1 MNFSA
6 FKSLPAN
13 VWILAASQS
22 LAMSMVPMMILVS
35 SLLAAKIATDESLVT
50 LPIALV
56 VVGTASSTIP
66 VAFTMKRLGRK
77 RGGYV
82 GFGFGLLACALG
94 FLAARHASF
103 AFLLGSS
110 LSMGVA
116 TAFGQQFRFAALESV
131 QDPANYGPALS
142 AFMTGGLLAA
152 YLGPEIGAA
161 GRDLI
166 ASPYGYAGSFVL
178 LAGLLGLAVLLFCFF
193 KEPARKVDTAV
204 VVDRPLR
211 GIVSSP
217 AFLIAASTAAL
228 SYAVM
233 SFIMTATPI
242 TMHEICGFSLL
253 DTKRVIQ
260 GHIVAMFLPSLFSGW
275 LMKRVGPGKL
285 MLCGTLAYAVVL
297 VIGLQG
303 QELMHFW
310 GALILLG
317 VGWNFLFASGT
328 ALLPLAYSGNE
339 KYKAQ
344 AANDFTVFGCQ
355 AVVALSAGWFLYSF
369 GWSVLLMSCIPLV
382 VAAGVVSIMQIRRGK

>member
-94 FLAARHASF
+94 FLAAGHASF
-103 AFLLGSS
+103 GLLLGSS
-110 LSMGVA
+110 FSMGVA

-131 QDPANYGPALS
+131 EDPANYGPALS

-178 LAGLLGLAVLLFCFF
+178 LAGLLGLAVVLFSFF
-193 KEPARKVDTAV
+193 KEPARKVDAAV

-217 AFLIAASTAAL
+217 AFLIAASATAL

-233 SFIMTATPI
+233 SFVMTATPI
-242 TMHEICGFSLL
+242 TMHEICGFSLG

-260 GHIVAMFLPSLFSGW
+260 GHIIAMFLPSLFSGW
-275 LMKRVGPGKL
+275 LMKRVGPGRL
-285 MLCGTLAYAVVL
+285 MLCGTVAYGIVL
-297 VIGLQG
+297 IIGLQG

-328 ALLPLAYSGNE
+328 ALLPLAYTGNE

-355 AVVALSAGWFLYSF
+355 AVVALSAGWFLYRF

-382 VAAGVVSIMQIRRGK
+382 VAAGVVSVLQIRRS

>member
-1 MNFSA
+1 MNFGA
-6 FKSLPAN
+6 LKSLPAN

-35 SLLAAKIATDESLVT
+35 SLLAANIASDESLVT

-56 VVGTASSTIP
+56 VVGTASATIP

-77 RGGYV
+77 RSGYV
-82 GFGFGLLACALG
+82 GFGFGLLACSLG
-94 FLAARHASF
+94 FFAAIEASFTCLLAASY
-103 AFLLGSS
+103 
-110 LSMGVA
+110 SMGVA

-131 QDPANYGPALS
+131 KDPANYGPALS

-161 GRDLI
+161 GQNLI
-166 ASPYGYAGSFVL
+166 DSPHGFAGSFALLSGVL
-178 LAGLLGLAVLLFCFF
+178 LLAVVLFSFF
-193 KEPARKVDTAV
+193 KEPERKLEEKVSA
-204 VVDRPLR
+204 DRPLFD
-211 GIVSSP
+211 IVKSP
-217 AFLIAASTAAL
+217 AFLIAASAAAL

-242 TMHEICGFSLL
+242 TMHEVCGYSLA

-260 GHIVAMFLPSLFSGW
+260 GHIISMFLPSIFSGW
-275 LMKRVGPGKL
+275 LMKRFGPGKL
-285 MLCGTLAYAVVL
+285 MMAGVVAYALVL

-303 QELMHFW
+303 QALVHFW

-328 ALLPLAYSGNE
+328 ALLPLAYKGNE
-339 KYKAQ
+339 RYKAQ

-355 AVVALSAGWFLYSF
+355 AIVALSAGWFLYSF
-369 GWSVLLMSCIPLV
+369 GWSVLLMSCVPLV
-382 VAAGVVSIMQIRRGK
+382 VVAGVVSVFQIRRT